1 MNRKVSPSLLSADF
15 GRLKEEV
22 IEIEKAGADYLH
34 LDVMDGVF
42 VPNIS
47 FGLPVIAALRKDTRL
62 PFDVHLMIVQPERY
76 IARFREAGADLIT
89 VHLEATEDP
98 AQTLHAIRALGA
110 RAGLSIKPGTSVS
123 AVLPYLTLCDLI
135 LVMTVEPGFGGQ
147 KLIPETLDK
156 LSALRKEITRL
167 GLSVEL
173 EADGGIHA
181 GNASEVFS
189 AGADTV
195 VAGTAVFGAKD
206 RTAAVAALKAQ

>member
-1 MNRKVSPSLLSADF
+1 MKNKKIAPSLLSADF
-15 GRLKEEV
+15 GRLTEEV
-22 IEIEKAGADYLH
+22 VEIEKAGADYLH

-47 FGLPVIAALRKDTRL
+47 FGLPVIAALRKHTKL
-62 PFDVHLMIVQPERY
+62 FFDVHLMIVHPERY

-89 VHLEATEDP
+89 VHLEATENP
-98 AQTLHAIRALGA
+98 AQTLREIRALGA
-110 RAGLSIKPGTSVS
+110 RAGLSVKPGTPVS
-123 AVLPYLTLCDLI
+123 AVLPYLALCDLI

-147 KLIPETLDK
+147 KLIPETLVK
-156 LSALRKEITRL
+156 LTELRDEIVRR

-195 VAGTAVFGAKD
+195 VAGTAVFGAAD
-206 RTAAVAALKAQ
+206 RAAAIAALKV